1 MSSKF
6 KIMRMMFFPGEKTV
20 PKGRFRSI
28 LSHDNIVGRRT
39 RLLVR
44 FREDPKLFND
54 PALCSSQAFCA
65 KGEIKL

>member
-6 KIMRMMFFPGEKTV
+6 KIMRMMFFPGEKIV

-44 FREDPKLFND
+44 FREDLKLF
-54 PALCSSQAFCA
+54 
-65 KGEIKL
+65 K